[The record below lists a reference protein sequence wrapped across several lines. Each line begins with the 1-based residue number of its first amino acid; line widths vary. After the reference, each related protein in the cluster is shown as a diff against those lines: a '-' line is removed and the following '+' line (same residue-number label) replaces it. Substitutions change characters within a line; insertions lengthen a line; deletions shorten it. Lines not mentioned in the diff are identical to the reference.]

1 MPLDSYTLNWYY
13 KNKGKANELVWSSLD
28 EDNYNYIKDEIRK
41 CLQTHNVLP
50 TNVLQAEF
58 VIWQQEKTRAI
69 VNELRKILA
78 NNDFDDE
85 DLEPFKNA
93 KKKETI
99 TKNANKTISI
109 MKREETC

>member
-13 KNKGKANELVWSSLD
+13 KDNGKENKLAWSSLD
-28 EDNYNYIKDEIRK
+28 EDNYNDIKDEIRK
-41 CLQTHNVLP
+41 RLQTQ
-50 TNVLQAEF
+50 NVLQAEF
-58 VIWQQEKTRAI
+58 VIWQQEKTRVI

-78 NNDFDDE
+78 NNGFDDN

-99 TKNANKTISI
+99 VNNAKKIISV